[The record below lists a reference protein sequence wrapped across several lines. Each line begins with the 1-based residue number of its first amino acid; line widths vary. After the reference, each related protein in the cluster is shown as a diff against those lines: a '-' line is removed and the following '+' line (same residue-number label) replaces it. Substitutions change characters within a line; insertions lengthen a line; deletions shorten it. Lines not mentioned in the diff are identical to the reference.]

1 MQRVAEY
8 LSEYGDGEAL
18 SDGKR
23 LRYGAHCVWRAGA
36 AAAASAV
43 LARMR
48 IKRRRVYGNPIQERL
63 LDTFRHAEPSAPYPG
78 VPGLFGDARK
88 KGSPREPAAAQI
100 LKKLRSRLDPRNM
113 QLISR
118 PRAGD
123 IEQMPFGVVDIL

>member
-18 SDGKR
+18 SDEKR
-23 LRYGAHCVWRAGA
+23 LRYGAHCEWRAGA

-48 IKRRRVYGNPIQERL
+48 IERRRMYGNPIQERL
-63 LDTFRHAEPSAPYPG
+63 LDTFWHPEPSARYPG

-88 KGSPREPAAAQI
+88 KRSPGNPRW
-100 LKKLRSRLDPRNM
+100 LRSSRN
-113 QLISR
+113 SE
-118 PRAGD
+118 AGSTP
-123 IEQMPFGVVDIL
+123 ETCS